1 MTKEML
7 KILPRLLRRTNT
19 DYVFKYLA
27 WNMSREEAAAMR
39 RLLDAAEQ
47 CGCPR
52 TMKYP
57 RDSMTMTEEFIVR
70 GFDREVR
77 EREAKSSPA
86 KIGSAKPTSRP

>member
-19 DYVFKYLA
+19 DHVFKYLA
-27 WNMSREEAAAMR
+27 WNMTREEAAGMR

-57 RDSMTMTEEFIVR
+57 RGVLSEEMVVE
-70 GFDREVR
+70 GFDSGVEQRQ
-77 EREAKSSPA
+77 AQ
-86 KIGSAKPTSRP
+86 SRPTTIGRSKRTHRP

>member
-19 DYVFKYLA
+19 DHVFKYLA
-27 WNMSREEAAAMR
+27 WNMTREEAAGMR

-57 RDSMTMTEEFIVR
+57 RGVLSEETVVE
-70 GFDREVR
+70 GFDSGVR
-77 EREAKSSPA
+77 ERQAKPRPT
-86 KIGSAKPTSRP
+86 KIGKIQANAP